1 MEKINEKQK
10 EGIQWK
16 IGELNGMVCGEL
28 GSVGST

>member
-16 IGELNGMVCGEL
+16 IGELNGMVGGECRKHI
-28 GSVGST
+28 TT

>member
-16 IGELNGMVCGEL
+16 IGVLNDTVGGECREHI
-28 GSVGST
+28 TT

>member
-16 IGELNGMVCGEL
+16 IGELNGMVDRECREHI
-28 GSVGST
+28 TT